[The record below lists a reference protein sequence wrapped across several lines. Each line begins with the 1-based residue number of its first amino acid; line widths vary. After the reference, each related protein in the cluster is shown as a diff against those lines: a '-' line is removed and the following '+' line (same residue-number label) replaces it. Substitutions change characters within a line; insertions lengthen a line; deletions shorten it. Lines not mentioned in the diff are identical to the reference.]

1 MITALPAYLLL
12 CLLMTLT
19 PGLDTAVVVRNTVAK
34 GTRSGVL
41 TAVGCASGLF
51 VHAAGVALGL
61 STLLLQ
67 SAELF
72 TILRWCGAV
81 LLVAFGVS
89 SLAAAWRG
97 GQVAADLATDQ
108 VPRSGHSYL
117 QGLGTNLTNP
127 KATLF
132 FLSALPQFVTAGQT
146 SNAVGAAMTLAVI
159 AGCFSCLGLAGF
171 ALLAGYARRGLSSPR
186 IRRLQ
191 EATVGAV
198 LVALGIRVATQPST

>member
-12 CLLMTLT
+12 RLLMTLT

-41 TAVGCASGLF
+41 TAIGCASGLF

-72 TILRWCGAV
+72 TVLRWCGAV

-89 SLAAAWRG
+89 SLVAAWRG
-97 GQVAADLATDQ
+97 QVVADVATEQ
-108 VPRSGHSYL
+108 VPRAGHSYL

-132 FLSALPQFVTAGQT
+132 FLSALPQFVTVGQT
-146 SNAVGAAMTLAVI
+146 GSAVGAAMTLAVI
-159 AGCFSCLGLAGF
+159 AGCFSCLGLTGF

-191 EATVGAV
+191 EATLGAV
-198 LVALGIRVATQPST
+198 LVGLGIRVATQPSS